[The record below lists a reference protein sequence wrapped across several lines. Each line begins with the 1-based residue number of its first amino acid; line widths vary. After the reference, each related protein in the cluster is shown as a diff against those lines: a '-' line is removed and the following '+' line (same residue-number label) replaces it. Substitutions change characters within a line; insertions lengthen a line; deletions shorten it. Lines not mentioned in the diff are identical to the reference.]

1 MNNLEQTLSIIKPDA
16 VERNLENEIK
26 QMFKEKGFQVIKEK
40 KIQIEKFE
48 AENFYK
54 VHETKPFYN
63 DLCSYLSSGPIVV
76 MVLEKENAVVAN
88 RELMGATNPKDAE
101 DGTIRKKYGI
111 SIDKN
116 SVHGSDSVENA
127 KIEINFFDKIFI
139 KPARQIILILSILN
153 FLINWFS
160 A

>member
-1 MNNLEQTLSIIKPDA
+1 MSNIEQTLSIIKPDA

-26 QMFKEKGFQVIKEK
+26 QMFNNKGFSILKEK
-40 KIQIEKFE
+40 KIQIEKSE
-48 AENFYK
+48 AEKFYK

-63 DLCSYLSSGPIVV
+63 DLCTYLSSGPIVV
-76 MVLEKENAVVAN
+76 MAIEKDNAVIEN

-101 DGTIRKKYGI
+101 EGTIRKKYGL

-127 KIEINFFDKIFI
+127 KIEIDFFFKD
-139 KPARQIILILSILN
+139 
-153 FLINWFS
+153 
-160 A
+160 